1 MAKLDDKLH
10 DKIAAG
16 LADQR
21 IQPAVLAYKMLQE
34 SQYVNESMLQ
44 YIINYINIMA
54 TSKLVPMQLVEVQKE
69 CQVLRNSLE
78 ELGLV
83 GVQGRT
89 HVTNEYLAMQGVQ
102 AICQVRQD
110 PQVALGSLGVFLC
123 FKIHFI
129 NVMYLTYA
137 DCGTLINQTLRRGGN
152 FAGTLYITNPIQ
164 YTYKGY
170 SK

>member
-89 HVTNEYLAMQGVQ
+89 HVTNEYLAM
-102 AICQVRQD
+102 
-110 PQVALGSLGVFLC
+110 
-123 FKIHFI
+123 
-129 NVMYLTYA
+129 
-137 DCGTLINQTLRRGGN
+137 
-152 FAGTLYITNPIQ
+152 
-164 YTYKGY
+164 
-170 SK
+170 